1 MASHAHQHQAIGI
14 VTFPVPFCN
23 GSAMCSLPAE
33 PKDMT
38 HLTPMQD
45 ARASR
50 IQLHSRLGHS
60 ASCITWCRPTFQ
72 GLLAVSVFR
81 ETASKLGRRWD
92 PSEVS
97 YCSCTSQGRD
107 RSGPERGKI
116 SASLDCRIWPWAAM
130 ATWSMPPRR
139 LSRLPLFPMAPL
151 RCAFEIGFSRT
162 QSASSSW
169 IPQALRSSRDISLGP
184 PEVHPVLTAGACE
197 CMYPRRALLMLM
209 LMLMQVSW
217 PPTRPAISHWVP
229 KSSSADLAGYLSGP
243 APRRVTAEEKTG
255 YLVQRVSEV
264 GSIYAAALPSQPCP
278 DLGASLGSARY
289 PSRYRQLVPGVP
301 PPCALLRSFNIP
313 SPREAAGSTARTSVL
328 TAYTPDSAA

>member
-50 IQLHSRLGHS
+50 IQFHSRLGHS

-81 ETASKLGRRWD
+81 EDSFVIALARKGARSLHRSTVESGHGLPWRHGPCHRVAYR
-92 PSEVS
+92 VS
-97 YCSCTSQGRD
+97 HFS
-107 RSGPERGKI
+107 
-116 SASLDCRIWPWAAM
+116 PWLHCA
-130 ATWSMPPRR
+130 
-139 LSRLPLFPMAPL
+139 APL
-151 RCAFEIGFSRT
+151 RL
-162 QSASSSW
+162 ASPRPSLHLLLGSPRLFG
-169 IPQALRSSRDISLGP
+169 PQGTSLGP
-184 PEVHPVLTAGACE
+184 PEVHPVLTAGVCE

-243 APRRVTAEEKTG
+243 APRRVTSEEKTG

-301 PPCALLRSFNIP
+301 RPCALLRSFNIP
-313 SPREAAGSTARTSVL
+313 SPREAAGSTPYLPLTRPIARRVYTTSLVL
-328 TAYTPDSAA
+328 EGCGRRLGLSGVLGL